1 MQRDMILRI
10 LRADVAAARKW
21 RDAASRQLAEIT
33 RKTGAASPEQ
43 LKKASRRHSE
53 AAEAVTLAG
62 ERLDSFL
69 HNGIVPTDLQ
79 MKTVARTP
87 AAKVQRA
94 AGEKAG

>member
-10 LRADVAAARKW
+10 LRADMAAARKW
-21 RDAASRQLAEIT
+21 RAAAARQFAEFTQKPGI
-33 RKTGAASPEQ
+33 ASPEQ
-43 LKKASRRHSE
+43 IQQASRRHSE
-53 AAEAVTLAG
+53 AVEAVTLAG

-79 MKTVARTP
+79 MKTTERKP